1 MSLRNEIV
9 ELAAWGLDESTER
22 DHAIAS
28 EELARRQQQAR
39 QLIESQPD
47 WNNTNALLSDL
58 PKDCSILLSKHGNRD
73 DLKAEFDG
81 LDWHVGVV
89 DLRRLI
95 SFQRRLV
102 LAQPDSAEP
111 RDAVDWSARVDI
123 AFPWRRRS
131 EFTHD
136 INRAGLTLSSANPD
150 LTLRLKHSGDASE
163 AFAIDVHHGSPFM
176 EVGCYRGRW
185 FLRDGYHR
193 AYRLLR
199 SQTFEVPAVVIH
211 ARSLEELG
219 SNQEWFFPER
229 ILFSRRPPAVTDFL
243 SDDLVLRWG
252 RPARRKVVRVT
263 ITEHFEAL
271 NLERERS

>member
-1 MSLRNEIV
+1 MSVQNEIV
-9 ELAAWGLDESTER
+9 ELAAWGFDESVER
-22 DHAIAS
+22 DEAVAS
-28 EELARRQQQAR
+28 EELAHSEQRAR
-39 QLIESQPD
+39 QVIQSQID
-47 WNNTNALLSDL
+47 WNNTSPLLNHLPNDGSFLLSQ
-58 PKDCSILLSKHGNRD
+58 HANRD

-81 LDWHVGVV
+81 LDWHVGAV

-102 LAQPDSAEP
+102 LAQPDSEEH
-111 RDAVDWSARVDI
+111 RDAVDWPARVDI
-123 AFPWRRRS
+123 AFSWRRRS

-136 INRAGLTLSSANPD
+136 LNRTGLTLSSANPD
-150 LTLRLKHSGDASE
+150 LTVRLKQSRDATE
-163 AFAIDVHHGSPFM
+163 AFAIDLHHGSPLI

-193 AYRLLR
+193 AHRLLR

-229 ILFSRRPPAVTDFL
+229 ILFSCRPPAVTDFL
-243 SDDLVLRWG
+243 RDDLVLRWI
-252 RPARRKVVRVT
+252 RRARRKVVRVT
-263 ITEHFEAL
+263 ITEHFESL
-271 NLERERS
+271 NLEQERN

>member
-1 MSLRNEIV
+1 MSLQNEIV
-9 ELAAWGLDESTER
+9 ELAAWGFDESVER

-39 QLIESQPD
+39 RFIQSQSD
-47 WNNTNALLSDL
+47 WENTSALLKDL
-58 PKDCSILLSKHGNRD
+58 PKDCSILLSQHANRD
-73 DLKAEFDG
+73 DMRAEFDG
-81 LDWHVGVV
+81 LDWQVGVV

-111 RDAVDWSARVDI
+111 RDAVDWPARVDI

-136 INRAGLTLSSANPD
+136 LNHAGLTLSSANPD
-150 LTLRLKHSGDASE
+150 LTVRLKQSRDAAE
-163 AFAIDVHHGSPFM
+163 AFAIDVHHGSPFI

-193 AYRLLR
+193 AHRLLR
-199 SQTFEVPAVVIH
+199 SQTVEVPAVVIH

-243 SDDLVLRWG
+243 SDDLVLRWV

-263 ITEHFEAL
+263 ITEHFET
-271 NLERERS
+271 LERERN